1 MKHLISSQ
9 RSQIQSLSSF
19 QYLNSSFLAIR
30 LRSYCLLT
38 FVIMMFQHVFYVGAG
53 LNVASCHTTF
63 VQLAAEKKTN
73 GNLTIFSHYK
83 TQETQLASDNLQDP
97 YFYLLD
103 RGYEVEDKH
112 LIHIAKP
119 SLELARILFF
129 TGLLCDGRLGIS
141 QCINHLIRNCNNK
154 TSRYNSHPQKPL
166 MQGDGQV
173 RGRTNP
179 EARHCISGP

>member
-1 MKHLISSQ
+1 M
-9 RSQIQSLSSF
+9 
-19 QYLNSSFLAIR
+19 
-30 LRSYCLLT
+30 
-38 FVIMMFQHVFYVGAG
+38 
-53 LNVASCHTTF
+53 
-63 VQLAAEKKTN
+63 
-73 GNLTIFSHYK
+73 
-83 TQETQLASDNLQDP
+83 
-97 YFYLLD
+97 
-103 RGYEVEDKH
+103 EDKH

-154 TSRYNSHPQKPL
+154 TWRYNSHPQKPL

-179 EARHCISGP
+179 EARHCISGPWDCRLLDEQNFDKCKGSHALEICGHSGRSLIFMLDCPLAIYWLSQIRSSILENRGGPGVEENRRGGAGVALKSTALAYLPLAPAEFNVC